1 MKRGQGVISVFLI
14 LVMLS
19 ITGCF
24 FSPSIET
31 LFLTNSQVEEFLA
44 QYPNAEVKIVH
55 YTAEESS
62 QLATEMADVCKKQLS
77 SPKELYKAE
86 ISDQASGLRVVAY
99 LDAEEKVMECV
110 RKFGK
115 GEGPASIIEGEEQP
129 EQQEAAL
136 PNQALPPEQVIQKP
150 SCTTNTNCTGGKI
163 CIDGSCSAL
172 AEVYTPVTNCAKTCN
187 YNSVSFSTSDGES
200 YTLKKGEGAYT
211 YAGALEWK
219 VKALPNYCD
228 TQEPKVALLLL
239 KKNAGKIVEE
249 TYITLGLLETSDV
262 ITHPT
267 IKRVKFTATV
277 KAIEEVCS

>member
-1 MKRGQGVISVFLI
+1 MKRGQGIISIFLLVIL
-14 LVMLS
+14 LS

-99 LDAEEKVMECV
+99 LDADEKVMECV

-115 GEGPASIIEGEEQP
+115 GEGPVSIIEVKEEQP

-211 YAGALEWK
+211 
-219 VKALPNYCD
+219 
-228 TQEPKVALLLL
+228 
-239 KKNAGKIVEE
+239 
-249 TYITLGLLETSDV
+249 
-262 ITHPT
+262 
-267 IKRVKFTATV
+267 
-277 KAIEEVCS
+277 